1 MNAQLPGH
9 PNLCM
14 EQVTRY
20 SPNPCAPVLDFGL
33 SLSFSRGQ
41 EGLGEMPANET
52 EIVPDLEM
60 SVYESQNTEGTEEFG
75 RQTPPIP
82 VEFLPRSP
90 LALLRETPRIR
101 FENGE
106 HSVKTRETIPPFPLM
121 PVASGI
127 EKKQENQ
134 G

>member
-1 MNAQLPGH
+1 
-9 PNLCM
+9 
-14 EQVTRY
+14 
-20 SPNPCAPVLDFGL
+20 VLDFGL

-41 EGLGEMPANET
+41 EGSGKMPANET

-90 LALLRETPRIR
+90 LALLPETPGFGLKMGRFCENPRNHTPLFIGACGIR
-101 FENGE
+101 NCE
-106 HSVKTRETIPPFPLM
+106 KAREPRLT
-121 PVASGI
+121 
-127 EKKQENQ
+127 
-134 G
+134 